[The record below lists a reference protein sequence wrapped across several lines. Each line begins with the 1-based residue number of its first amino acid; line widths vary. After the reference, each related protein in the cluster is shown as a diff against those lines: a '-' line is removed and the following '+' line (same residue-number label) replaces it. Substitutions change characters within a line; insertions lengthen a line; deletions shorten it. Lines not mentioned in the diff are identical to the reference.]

1 MKMAVTITTLMEN
14 TSGAP
19 FICGEWG
26 QSMLVETEEN
36 TFLFDTG
43 PSERIISNAEILG
56 IDLSKID
63 KIVLSHGH
71 YDHTGGLQAVL
82 LNLLESGAKPDGI
95 EIIAHPDI
103 FQPKFVHIKDIATR
117 DIGIPF
123 AREELEALG
132 ARFNLSPDP
141 VKINSFTSTTGE
153 VVTTTQYEQIE
164 ASLHTKDGDM
174 LVPDALADD
183 LSVIIETQR
192 GLIVLLGC
200 AHRGMINTLN
210 HARQQTGIDKIYAV
224 IGGTHLIN
232 ASRQQI
238 ETTIAFLKEMK
249 IEKIGTSHCT
259 GLATGALL
267 ASEFKDAFFFNSAGT
282 RTVL

>member
-1 MKMAVTITTLMEN
+1 MTVKITTLMEN

-19 FICGEWG
+19 LICGEWG
-26 QSMLVETEEN
+26 LSMLVETDEN

-43 PSERIISNAEILG
+43 PSERIIENAQRLG
-56 IDLSKID
+56 VDLSKID
-63 KIVLSHGH
+63 KIALSHGH

-82 LNLLESGAKPDGI
+82 INLLESGAKPDGI

-103 FQPKFVHIKDIATR
+103 FQPKFVHIKDAVTR

-141 VKINSFTSTTGE
+141 VQINSFTTTTGE
-153 VVTTTQYEQIE
+153 IATTTEYEQIE
-164 ASLHTKDGDM
+164 ATLHTKKGDQY
-174 LVPDALADD
+174 VPDELADD
-183 LSVIIETQR
+183 LSVIIKTEK

-200 AHRGMINTLN
+200 AHRGIINTLN
-210 HARQQTGIDKIYAV
+210 HARQQTGIEKIYAV
-224 IGGTHLIN
+224 IGGTHLIG
-232 ASRQQI
+232 ASHQQI
-238 ETTIAFLKEMK
+238 DATISALKEMK
-249 IEKIGTSHCT
+249 IEKIGASHCT
-259 GLATGALL
+259 GMAAAALL
-267 ASEFKDAFFFNSAGT
+267 ADAFKDAFFFNNAGT

>member
-1 MKMAVTITTLMEN
+1 MTVKITTLVEN

-26 QSMLVETEEN
+26 QSMLVETDEN

-43 PSERIISNAEILG
+43 PSERIIENVERLG
-56 IDLSKID
+56 VDLSKID

-141 VKINSFTSTTGE
+141 VQINSFTTTTGE
-153 VVTTTQYEQIE
+153 VITTTEHEQIE
-164 ASLHTKDGDM
+164 ASLHTKDGDRY
-174 LVPDALADD
+174 VPDKLADD
-183 LSVIIETQR
+183 LSVIIKTEK

-200 AHRGMINTLN
+200 AHRGIINTLN
-210 HARQQTGIDKIYAV
+210 HARQQTGIDRIYAV
-224 IGGTHLIN
+224 IGGTHLIG

-238 ETTIAFLKEMK
+238 DATIAALKEMK

-259 GLATGALL
+259 GLAPAALL
-267 ASEFKDAFFFNSAGT
+267 ANAFKDAFFFNSAGT
-282 RTVL
+282 RTML

>member
-1 MKMAVTITTLMEN
+1 MTVKITTLIEN

-26 QSMLVETEEN
+26 LSMLVETDEN

-43 PSERIISNAEILG
+43 PSERIIENAQRLG
-56 IDLSKID
+56 VDLSKID
-63 KIVLSHGH
+63 KIALSHGH

-82 LNLLESGAKPDGI
+82 INLLESGAKPDGI

-103 FQPKFVHIKDIATR
+103 FQPKFVYIKDAVTR

-141 VKINSFTSTTGE
+141 VQINSFTATTGE
-153 VVTTTQYEQIE
+153 IATTTEYEQIE
-164 ASLHTKDGDM
+164 ATLHTKKGDQYM
-174 LVPDALADD
+174 SDELADD
-183 LSVIIETQR
+183 LSVIIKTEK

-200 AHRGMINTLN
+200 AHRGIINTLN
-210 HARQQTGIDKIYAV
+210 HARQQTGIEKIYAV
-224 IGGTHLIN
+224 IGGTHLIG
-232 ASRQQI
+232 ASRQRI
-238 ETTIAFLKEMK
+238 DATIAALKEMK
-249 IEKIGTSHCT
+249 IEKIGASHCT
-259 GLATGALL
+259 GLAAAALL
-267 ASEFKDAFFFNSAGT
+267 ADAFKDAFFFNNAGT
-282 RTVL
+282 MTVL